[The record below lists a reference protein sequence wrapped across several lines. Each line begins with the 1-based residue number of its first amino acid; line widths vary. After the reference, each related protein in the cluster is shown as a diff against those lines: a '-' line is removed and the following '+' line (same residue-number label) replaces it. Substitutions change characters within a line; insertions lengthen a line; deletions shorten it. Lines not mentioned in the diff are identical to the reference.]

1 MVTNV
6 LAWKYSEDAAAWMQ
20 QRKQVQHCLF
30 DHWLALLLGHASQ
43 VGPGVL
49 LLQRCGGA
57 PRLHCG
63 QNPGAAVHGGQAW
76 PGLNRRY
83 DSVSEQHALSL
94 TSRLET
100 YYESSNVSTRVTGD
114 ALGVCI
120 RYILFLLGP

>member
-1 MVTNV
+1 
-6 LAWKYSEDAAAWMQ
+6 
-20 QRKQVQHCLF
+20 
-30 DHWLALLLGHASQ
+30 
-43 VGPGVL
+43 VL

-120 RYILFLLGP
+120 PTFCSCWALDGLVASSGLVSAIMNFFQHE